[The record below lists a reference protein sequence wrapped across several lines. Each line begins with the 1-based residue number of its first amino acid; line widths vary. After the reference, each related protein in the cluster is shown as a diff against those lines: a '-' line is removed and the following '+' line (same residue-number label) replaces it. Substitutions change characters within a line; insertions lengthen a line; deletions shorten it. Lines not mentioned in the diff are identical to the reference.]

1 MGLLNLHVILIEGQN
16 TLQTEER
23 QGMLPYA
30 EDGNGWKSES
40 REKGMFICHQV
51 YWFSFTLKAF
61 TGSFG

>member
-16 TLQTEER
+16 IPQTEER

-30 EDGNGWKSES
+30 EDEDGWKSES
-40 REKGMFICHQV
+40 RERGMFICHQV
-51 YWFSFTLKAF
+51 NWLSLALKAF